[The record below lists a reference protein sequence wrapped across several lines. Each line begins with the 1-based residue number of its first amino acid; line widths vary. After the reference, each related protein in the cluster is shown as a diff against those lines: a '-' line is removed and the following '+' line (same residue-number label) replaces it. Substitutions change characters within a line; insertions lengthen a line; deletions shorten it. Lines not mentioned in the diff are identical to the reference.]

1 MKRKLAASPVNLYVT
16 AAAAAVVGTLSVP
29 APASAVTI
37 IDLFVFGDSYSDT
50 GAFFPLTN
58 GSTAVGYLAKNFNIT
73 LTTSKNPDP
82 YSVVGRPVVGLH
94 FALSLI
100 ARECAPR
107 CDHNPLQVPTAF
119 SSPRRSSHDLLTLAS
134 LV

>member
-1 MKRKLAASPVNLYVT
+1 MKRKLAANRVNLRVT
-16 AAAAAVVGTLSVP
+16 AAIAAVVGTLSIP

-37 IDLFVFGDSYSDT
+37 NDLFVFGDSYSDT

-82 YSVVGRPVVGLH
+82 GTEGVN
-94 FALSLI
+94 FAESG
-100 ARECAPR
+100 ARI
-107 CDHNPLQVPTAF
+107 DT
-119 SSPRRSSHDLLTLAS
+119 PRRARNREA
-134 LV
+134 

>member
-16 AAAAAVVGTLSVP
+16 AAVAAVVGTLSVP

-37 IDLFVFGDSYSDT
+37 TDLFVFGDSYSDT

-73 LTTSKNPDP
+73 LTTPQIRALQSSCRSFRPNFRMRC
-82 YSVVGRPVVGLH
+82 SV
-94 FALSLI
+94 
-100 ARECAPR
+100 
-107 CDHNPLQVPTAF
+107 
-119 SSPRRSSHDLLTLAS
+119 
-134 LV
+134 